1 VPITYYRDSDVL
13 VSSGEI
19 RMGGRRY
26 RLGDLARIWHRRG
39 TRSWGA
45 AAGRGVLGLAMLI
58 PIVVGAIG
66 GGILV
71 GLATAPLADVLLERV
86 DRSYDRGSRCLEI
99 WGRVRGRDVLLL
111 RTDNAQRFGQI
122 YRALQRALEP
132 TTSSRPA
139 RQA

>member
-1 VPITYYRDSDVL
+1 
-13 VSSGEI
+13 
-19 RMGGRRY
+19 
-26 RLGDLARIWHRRG
+26 
-39 TRSWGA
+39 
-45 AAGRGVLGLAMLI
+45 
-58 PIVVGAIG
+58 
-66 GGILV
+66 
-71 GLATAPLADVLLERV
+71 VLLERV

-139 RQA
+139 RPGVT